1 MSGNKQ
7 YFLQIVD
14 QNKGIIRSLCKSYY
28 RREEDQKDAFQDI
41 VLQLWN
47 SFEGFQGKS
56 KISTWIYRVSLNT
69 LLNKKRKD
77 QNSISLESLDTQA
90 IISTGADDH
99 MELLYM
105 VLHSLN
111 DVDKALV
118 VLYLEGYKYR
128 EIADL
133 LSLSPT
139 NVATRFN
146 RLKTALKKKFNPQT
160 HAVKPT

>member
-1 MSGNKQ
+1 MPGNKQ
-7 YFLQIVD
+7 YFLQLID

-41 VLQLWN
+41 VLQLWK
-47 SFEGFQGKS
+47 SFEAFQGKS

-69 LLNKKRKD
+69 LMNKKRKD
-77 QNSISLESLDTQA
+77 KSSISLESLESHA
-90 IISTGADDH
+90 IISSGVDDYT
-99 MELLYM
+99 ELLYM

-111 DVDKALV
+111 DLDKALV
-118 VLYLEGYKYR
+118 VLYLEGYKYK

-133 LSLSPT
+133 LNLSPT

-160 HAVKPT
+160 HAVKQS